1 MISADASCIYLD
13 CNATTP
19 LDPAVAAVMT
29 RLIEGAFGNPHSEH
43 ALGWQAAELIE
54 QAREHVAGLIGADP
68 DEITFTSGATEA
80 NNHALLGIL
89 RTLGDGKWHVLTSAI
104 EHKSVLHTLA
114 YMRGA
119 GVEIEIMPVC
129 RYGRIDSGRF
139 AERLRDDTALV
150 SIGMSNN
157 EIGTIQ
163 PIAQLGEF
171 CRDRGVAFHVDA
183 AQAVGKIPVDVVSDN
198 IDLLSLSGHK
208 LYGPKGIG
216 ALYISRH
223 SPTKPEPLIHGG
235 AQQNGMRAGTLPT
248 FLCAGLGE
256 ACRIASQ
263 CMQADA
269 THAEKL
275 CSDLVLNLKRSIP
288 DLEINGPTNHRLPGN
303 LNLRFPGVDADSLL
317 SSLQGRVAAS
327 TGSACS
333 AGLIEPSHVLE
344 AIGLDSDA
352 VASSIRFGVGR
363 QTTSEEVLRASE
375 LISEKA
381 IRLRSMTKSA

>member
-29 RLIEGAFGNPHSEH
+29 PLIEDAYGNPHSEH
-43 ALGWQAAELIE
+43 ALGWRAAELID
-54 QAREHVAGLIGADP
+54 QARENVAGLIGAGP

-80 NNHALLGIL
+80 NNHALMGIL
-89 RTLGDGKWHVLTSAI
+89 RAIGGGKRHALTSAI
-104 EHKSVLHTLA
+104 EHKSVLQTLA
-114 YMRGA
+114 YMSGA
-119 GVEIEIMPVC
+119 GIEVEILPVC
-129 RYGRIDSGRF
+129 RYGRIDPGRF

-150 SIGMSNN
+150 SIGLANN
-157 EIGTIQ
+157 EVGSIQ
-163 PIAQLGEF
+163 PISELGEI
-171 CRDRGVAFHVDA
+171 CRNWGVAFHVDA

-208 LYGPKGIG
+208 IYGPKGIG
-216 ALYISRH
+216 ALYVSRH
-223 SPTKPEPLIHGG
+223 APTKPEPLIHGG
-235 AQQNGMRAGTLPT
+235 AQQIGMRAGTLPT

-256 ACRIASQ
+256 ACRIASK

-275 CSDLVLNLKRSIP
+275 CSDLVENLKRPIP
-288 DLEINGPTNHRLPGN
+288 DLEINGPTDHRLPGN

-363 QTTSEEVLRASE
+363 KTTSVEIRRASE
-375 LISEKA
+375 LIAEKA
-381 IRLRSMTKSA
+381 IHLRSMKKST